1 MPDGVI
7 AAAEKMAEE
16 KGQPL
21 VGYGAPLVEW
31 SPGVAIED
39 EDPARVLQ
47 EEHEDGNEPFFEDE
61 HIQEFEEVPDDD
73 GNDDNTEADHELDG
87 TDEEILEVN
96 DVRIESENEDEQDGE
111 EFLAEGPDE
120 QTSPHLDKEIRSK
133 SGSKDDKSAEP
144 TDVPQT
150 TSGSRYGLRPN
161 RTRNYI
167 NRFDHVMDEP
177 ASGQS
182 YDVQLLQREPEEA
195 TSLQEAVRDM
205 NVTGSTIKVFE
216 YVTGFIMTQM
226 TAKAGIKKHGQVAA
240 DALFQEFL
248 QLQDK
253 TVFAGK
259 HRSELTKALRQ
270 GALRVINVIK
280 EKRCGK
286 IKGRI
291 VADGRPQRK
300 LYTKDEASSPTV
312 FTDAILMLILID
324 T

>member
-1 MPDGVI
+1 
-7 AAAEKMAEE
+7 
-16 KGQPL
+16 
-21 VGYGAPLVEW
+21 
-31 SPGVAIED
+31 
-39 EDPARVLQ
+39 
-47 EEHEDGNEPFFEDE
+47 
-61 HIQEFEEVPDDD
+61 
-73 GNDDNTEADHELDG
+73 
-87 TDEEILEVN
+87 
-96 DVRIESENEDEQDGE
+96 
-111 EFLAEGPDE
+111 
-120 QTSPHLDKEIRSK
+120 
-133 SGSKDDKSAEP
+133 
-144 TDVPQT
+144 
-150 TSGSRYGLRPN
+150 
-161 RTRNYI
+161 
-167 NRFDHVMDEP
+167 MDEP

-182 YDVQLLQREPEEA
+182 YD
-195 TSLQEAVRDM
+195 VRDM

-248 QLQDK
+248 QLHDK

-286 IKGRI
+286 IKGRT

-312 FTDAILMLILID
+312 FTDALLMLILID